1 MSYCGE
7 TLHLL
12 AAHLVDRKDKLF
24 KELDKC
30 FNETLPK
37 VLGYQFSNASGA
49 ELAAAVRSF
58 YFDNQPLGRDHFADI
73 IDVSRFIYWAH
84 ALQTHV
90 L

>member
-1 MSYCGE
+1 MSSSLFEGPF
-7 TLHLL
+7 HLL

-58 YFDNQPLGRDHFADI
+58 YFNNEPLNRDHFADI
-73 IDVSRFIYWAH
+73 IDVS
-84 ALQTHV
+84 
-90 L
+90 